1 MPSPPPS
8 ILPDETSFEPMESLL
23 SDLRARVILAQ
34 ASGKPLAIHGG
45 GTKDFLGM
53 KGPGV
58 ELDMSQYAGVV
69 SYEPTE
75 LVLTA
80 RAGTPLAELEALLA
94 EHDQMLAFEPPH
106 FGPGA
111 TLGGCVASGLSG
123 PRRAAAGS
131 ARDFVLGVKLLD
143 AHGRILKFGG
153 EVMKNVAGY
162 DVSRIIAGSLGM
174 LGVILEVSV
183 KVLPKPERELTLRYP
198 MLEAAAIERLAAW
211 AAQPLPIT
219 ASSWAATP
227 SGGELRVR
235 LSGSPSAVESGRARL
250 GGDALAGD
258 AADAWWASLREQ
270 THPFFAARP
279 LWRVSV
285 PPTTAPLSL
294 GSTLIEWNGGQRW
307 VDTALPAEAVRS
319 AAAAL
324 GGHATLFRPSSA
336 DEARRVG
343 VFHPLDPVIEGI
355 HRRLKSEFD
364 PQGIFNPGRMY
375 SYL

>member
-1 MPSPPPS
+1 
-8 ILPDETSFEPMESLL
+8 MESLL

-34 ASGKPLAIHGG
+34 ASGKPLTIQGG

-53 KGPGV
+53 KSAGAA
-58 ELDMSQYAGVV
+58 LDMSQYVGVV

-80 RAGTPLAELEALLA
+80 RAGTPLADIEALLA
-94 EHDQMLAFEPPH
+94 EHGQMLAFEPPH

-111 TLGGCVASGLSG
+111 TLGGCIAAGLSG
-123 PRRAAAGS
+123 PRRVAAGA

-162 DVSRIIAGSLGM
+162 DVSRILSGSLGM

-183 KVLPKPERELTLRYP
+183 KVLPRPERELTLRYP

-219 ASSWAATP
+219 ASSWVAVPA
-227 SGGELRVR
+227 GGELRVR
-235 LSGSPSAVESGRARL
+235 LSGSPSAVESGRVRL
-250 GGDALAGD
+250 GGDAVSAD
-258 AADAWWASLREQ
+258 EADAWWTSLREQ

-319 AAAAL
+319 AATAL
-324 GGHATLFRPSSA
+324 GGHATLFRPASA
-336 DEARRVG
+336 EEARSVG
-343 VFHPLDPVIEGI
+343 VFHPLDPVVAGI

>member
-1 MPSPPPS
+1 M
-8 ILPDETSFEPMESLL
+8 DSLL

-53 KGPGV
+53 KGAGTA
-58 ELDMSQYAGVV
+58 LDMSQYAGVV

-75 LVLTA
+75 LVVTA
-80 RAGTPLAELEALLA
+80 RAGTSLAELEVLLA
-94 EHDQMLAFEPPH
+94 ENGQMLAFEPPH

-111 TLGGCVASGLSG
+111 TLGGCIATGLSG
-123 PRRAAAGS
+123 PRRVAAGS

-162 DVSRIIAGSLGM
+162 DVSRILAGSLGM

-183 KVLPKPERELTLRYP
+183 KVLPRPECELTLRYS

-211 AAQPLPIT
+211 TAQPLPIT
-219 ASSWAATP
+219 ASSWSAVPA
-227 SGGELRVR
+227 GGELRIR

-250 GGDALAGD
+250 GGEAMPLD
-258 AADAWWASLREQ
+258 AANAWWSSLREQ

-285 PPTTAPLSL
+285 PPSTAPLSL

-307 VDTALPAEAVRS
+307 IDTALPAEAMRS

-336 DEARRVG
+336 AQARNVG
-343 VFHPLDPVIEGI
+343 VFHPLSPVVEGI

>member
-1 MPSPPPS
+1 MQA
-8 ILPDETSFEPMESLL
+8 LL

-34 ASGKPLAIHGG
+34 ASGKPLVIHGG
-45 GTKDFLGM
+45 GTKDFLGV
-53 KGPGV
+53 KAAGAA
-58 ELDMSQYAGVV
+58 LDMSQYVGVV

-80 RAGTPLAELEALLA
+80 RAGTPLADIETLLA
-94 EHDQMLAFEPPH
+94 ENGQMLAFEPPH

-111 TLGGCVASGLSG
+111 TLGGCIATGLSG

-143 AHGRILKFGG
+143 AHGRILNFGG

-162 DVSRIIAGSLGM
+162 DVSRLLAGSLGM

-183 KVLPKPERELTLRYP
+183 KVLPRPERELTLRFP
-198 MLEAAAIERLAAW
+198 MREAAAIERLAAW
-211 AAQPLPIT
+211 AAQPLPIS
-219 ASSWAATP
+219 ASAWAATP
-227 SGGELRVR
+227 DGGELCVR

-250 GGDALAGD
+250 GGDAVASE
-258 AADAWWASLREQ
+258 AADAWWTSLREQ

-279 LWRVSV
+279 LWRVAV

-307 VDTALPAEAVRS
+307 VDTALPADAVRS

-324 GGHATLFRPSSA
+324 GGHATLFRPASL
-336 DEARRVG
+336 DQARAVG
-343 VFHPLDPVIEGI
+343 VFHPLDPVVEGI

-375 SYL
+375 AYL

>member
-1 MPSPPPS
+1 M
-8 ILPDETSFEPMESLL
+8 DSLL

-34 ASGKPLAIHGG
+34 ASGKPLTIHGG
-45 GTKDFLGM
+45 GTKDFLGV
-53 KGPGV
+53 KSVGAS
-58 ELDMSQYAGVV
+58 LDMSQYTGIV

-75 LVLTA
+75 LVVTA
-80 RAGTPLAELEALLA
+80 RAGTPLVELEELLA
-94 EHDQMLAFEPPH
+94 ENGQMLAFEPPH
-106 FGPGA
+106 FGPDA
-111 TLGGCVASGLSG
+111 TLGGCVAAGLSG

-143 AHGRILKFGG
+143 AHGRILRFGG

-162 DVSRIIAGSLGM
+162 DVSRVLAGSLGM

-183 KVLPKPERELTLRYP
+183 KVLPRPERELTLRYP

-211 AAQPLPIT
+211 AARPLPIT
-219 ASSWAATP
+219 ASSWVAVP
-227 SGGELRVR
+227 GGGELSIR

-250 GGDALAGD
+250 GGDAVPAA
-258 AADAWWASLREQ
+258 AADAWWLALREQ
-270 THPFFAARP
+270 THPFFSARP

-285 PPTTAPLSL
+285 PPVTPPLAL
-294 GSTLIEWNGGQRW
+294 GDTVIEWNGGQRW
-307 VDTALPAEAVRS
+307 VDTALPADAVRS

-324 GGHATLFRPSSA
+324 GGHATLFRPSSD
-336 DEARRVG
+336 DEARKVG

>member
-1 MPSPPPS
+1 
-8 ILPDETSFEPMESLL
+8 MESLL

-34 ASGKPLAIHGG
+34 ASGKPLAIQGG

-53 KGPGV
+53 KEPGA
-58 ELDMSQYAGVV
+58 ELDMSQYVGVI

-75 LVLTA
+75 LVITA
-80 RAGTPLAELEALLA
+80 RAGTPLLEIEALLA

-111 TLGGCVASGLSG
+111 TLGGCIASGLSG

-131 ARDFVLGVKLLD
+131 VRDFVLGMKLLD
-143 AHGRILKFGG
+143 AHGRILRFGG

-174 LGVILEVSV
+174 LGVILDVSV

-219 ASSWAATP
+219 ASSWSATP
-227 SGGELRVR
+227 AGGELRVR

-258 AADAWWASLREQ
+258 VADAWWLSLREQ

-307 VDTALPAEAVRS
+307 VDTALTAETVRS

-336 DEARRVG
+336 EDVRRIG
-343 VFHPLDPVIEGI
+343 AFHPLDPVIEGI

>member
-1 MPSPPPS
+1 M
-8 ILPDETSFEPMESLL
+8 DSLL

-34 ASGKPLAIHGG
+34 ASGKPLSIHGG

-53 KGPGV
+53 KGAGTA
-58 ELDMSQYAGVV
+58 LDMSQYAGVV

-75 LVLTA
+75 LVVTA
-80 RAGTPLAELEALLA
+80 RAGTPLVELEAMLA
-94 EHDQMLAFEPPH
+94 ENGQMLAFEPPH

-111 TLGGCVASGLSG
+111 TIGGCVATGLSG

-143 AHGRILKFGG
+143 AHGRMLKFGG

-162 DVSRIIAGSLGM
+162 DVSRILTGSLGM
-174 LGVILEVSV
+174 LGVMLEVSV
-183 KVLPKPERELTLRYP
+183 KVLPRPERELTLRYA

-219 ASSWAATP
+219 ASSWVSTQD
-227 SGGELRVR
+227 GGELRIR

-250 GGDALAGD
+250 GGDAVPASE
-258 AADAWWASLREQ
+258 ADAWWQSLREQ
-270 THPFFAARP
+270 TLPFFAARP
-279 LWRVSV
+279 LWRVAV
-285 PPTTAPLSL
+285 PPVTPPLAL
-294 GSTLIEWNGGQRW
+294 GDTIIEWNGAQRW
-307 VDTALPAEAVRS
+307 ISTTQSAEAVRS

-324 GGHATLFRPSSA
+324 GGHATLFRPESLA
-336 DEARRVG
+336 EARRVG
-343 VFHPLDPVIEGI
+343 VFHPLDPVVASI

>member
-1 MPSPPPS
+1 M
-8 ILPDETSFEPMESLL
+8 DSLL

-53 KGPGV
+53 KGAGAG
-58 ELDMSQYAGVV
+58 LDMSQYTGVV

-75 LVLTA
+75 LVVTA
-80 RAGTPLAELEALLA
+80 RAGTPLVELEAMLA
-94 EHDQMLAFEPPH
+94 QSGQMLAFEPPH

-123 PRRAAAGS
+123 PRRAAAGA

-162 DVSRIIAGSLGM
+162 DVSRVLTGSLGM

-183 KVLPKPERELTLRYP
+183 KVLPRPERELTLRYS

-219 ASSWAATP
+219 ASSWVATP
-227 SGGELRVR
+227 EGGDLRIR
-235 LSGSPSAVESGRARL
+235 LSGSPSAVESGRSRL
-250 GGDALAGD
+250 GGEGLSLDE
-258 AADAWWASLREQ
+258 ADAWWASLREQ
-270 THPFFAARP
+270 THPFFATRP

-285 PPTTAPLSL
+285 PPSTAPLAL

-307 VDTALPAEAVRS
+307 IDTALPAEAVRS
-319 AAAAL
+319 AASAL
-324 GGHATLFRPSSA
+324 RGHATLFRPSSL
-336 DEARRVG
+336 EQARSVG
-343 VFHPLDPVIEGI
+343 VFHPLDPVVAGI